1 MRQIECD
8 SSESRGPQPRP
19 AEARYSHSLIHA
31 VSAVC
36 GPYRYSS

>member
-8 SSESRGPQPRP
+8 SSESRGPQPPP
-19 AEARYSHSLIHA
+19 AEARYSHTLIHA

-36 GPYRYSS
+36 GPT